1 MDKTI
6 IQLGIEQGL
15 IEINKDETSILYI
28 HQNVTRNYSNPEEK
42 VQSGAFLKLV
52 LLYNYPV
59 EQIKQFVKVQ
69 MGSETKEADIIVY
82 SDAALLSPHI
92 VVECKKSDISELEYQ
107 RAIDQ
112 CFSYAVA
119 EGASYAWTTSGIK
132 DAYFS
137 VPKEKPKQRETITDI
152 PLHGL
157 INLADPQWVHQL
169 ILPW

>member
-1 MDKTI
+1 
-6 IQLGIEQGL
+6 
-15 IEINKDETSILYI
+15 
-28 HQNVTRNYSNPEEK
+28 
-42 VQSGAFLKLV
+42 
-52 LLYNYPV
+52 
-59 EQIKQFVKVQ
+59 

-82 SDAALLSPHI
+82 SDTALMSPHI
-92 VVECKKSDISELEYQ
+92 IVECKKTDISELEYQ

-152 PLHGL
+152 PMYG
-157 INLADPQWVHQL
+157 VKK
-169 ILPW
+169 LPNFKYAKNGGTTKDGQKLFDLGKVTQY